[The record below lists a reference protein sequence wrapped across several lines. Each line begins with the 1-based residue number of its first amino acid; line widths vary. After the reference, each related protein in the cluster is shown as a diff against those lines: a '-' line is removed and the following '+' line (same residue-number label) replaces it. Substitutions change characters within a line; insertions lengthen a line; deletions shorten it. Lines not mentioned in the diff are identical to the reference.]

1 MWSVAASKCVGIC
14 EGHTMAVGG
23 VAWPKRG
30 KVFHEGQSPWLVTGS
45 KDRTLKVSM
54 RVLACEPPLVLRS
67 LVNLDLCDT
76 RPHSCGALRRYL
88 KAKGRKQPCQVQRQ
102 QC

>member
-1 MWSVAASKCVGIC
+1 MAASKCVGIC

-45 KDRTLKVSM
+45 KDRTLKVSD
-54 RVLACEPPLVLRS
+54 VLSREPPVGPAFPRELGCV
-67 LVNLDLCDT
+67 
-76 RPHSCGALRRYL
+76 
-88 KAKGRKQPCQVQRQ
+88 
-102 QC
+102 